1 MLCAVRLGPMR
12 LANGRMQSVWHVRSS
27 PSVLFSLWQ
36 FAEMRD
42 IFIAYDVEHSG
53 ELNRARFTE
62 AFMAAG
68 ALLCMRPQAWCTA
81 CWRPNDLFAVN

>member
-1 MLCAVRLGPMR
+1 MHALCHFPETWVTSKWQDAERVACAFLTLSPLG
-12 LANGRMQSVWHVRSS
+12 
-27 PSVLFSLWQ
+27 Q

-68 ALLCMRPQAWCTA
+68 ALL
-81 CWRPNDLFAVN
+81 

>member
-1 MLCAVRLGPMR
+1 MLCAVRLGPGS
-12 LANGRMQSVWHVRSS
+12 LASGSLQSVWHVRSS
-27 PSVLFSLWQ
+27 RYFLYLLGQ

-68 ALLCMRPQAWCTA
+68 ALLCMQPQA
-81 CWRPNDLFAVN
+81 

>member
-1 MLCAVRLGPMR
+1 MACAVLT
-12 LANGRMQSVWHVRSS
+12 LS
-27 PSVLFSLWQ
+27 PPGQ

-68 ALLCMRPQAWCTA
+68 ALKPQNVT
-81 CWRPNDLFAVN
+81 